1 MQTPLSVSADNS
13 QIFDS
18 ANPSIDE
25 IITPEYKKII
35 QQRMQHH
42 SISNS
47 GDDEIDEVIQ
57 SKSLLKNGNNSK
69 L

>member
-47 GDDEIDEVIQ
+47 GDDEIDEVI
-57 SKSLLKNGNNSK
+57 
-69 L
+69 